1 MFELNGQKFTLEQV
15 QDAANKSNL
24 SLEEYLA
31 KSGMTRILESSP
43 DFQNPTMPGAV
54 VGENQ
59 APDMGPRLA
68 DGSLEL
74 PVPTEQLL
82 GKAREK
88 ETKSTSFPGALL
100 DKAEEIGNEYF
111 PENGYFNSI
120 IQGIKIGSQR
130 AGAADEI
137 YNVFKGAQDETSVE
151 EFVDVM
157 QKMNQAPQ
165 IESFNKW
172 SASYDKYAEII
183 KKVPDY
189 NNIKGDLAATIMA
202 IKEEGAAGMFGVFAQ
217 SIASMMNKEAAREAG
232 RFGTVVAG
240 AGAAAG
246 AAGGPLAPATSTIG
260 AIGGFFTGSMA
271 GASKMTE
278 QLATFSDMIQQEI
291 LENPKKYEGG
301 FNEENVYKVIGDEE
315 LFKKF
320 KRRSLARGYAI
331 AGTDFIGTLTGAKLA
346 GPIASAVTKT
356 SGKVVAGVA
365 STGAVGA
372 IETSSAFGGEL
383 LGQKAAGQDIDIKEG
398 IVEAIVG
405 PITGTPGTI
414 ATAALGA
421 YKINGEPITK
431 EQALELNELR
441 TPEDDFVI
449 EVDNDPETAKI
460 IDNKSKDFQLEK
472 DIDPELTDKLDR
484 AAVKALES
492 QRQQLLN
499 TNTRSGKT
507 RLKKIEDQIDEI
519 TDKVTERN
527 QQISDT
533 NQELVTT
540 IKSEESTP
548 TQIESAKNKL
558 VENNQGII
566 NEVVNNNFNP
576 TLDTTLT
583 KEDFKSEVL
592 IEFSKLINSYNIE
605 KGTPFGAYVKQNL
618 PRRVPGIFDKLVET
632 KVNPETGKKEI
643 VAKQD
648 ITDTQI
654 EGEVTTQ
661 KEVELDVE
669 KTKSIKNKLFTAKL
683 GFDKKFVP
691 GQTEKTFADIFS
703 EAVAK
708 TFGTSL
714 PEVTNKNFVKEFQKK
729 NRAEL
734 TPIIQELMKKD
745 KDTGVD
751 NFKIFL
757 EQNFDAVI
765 KQLPQSVINKK
776 YPMLR
781 EAILDEDGK
790 QKREGTKEGKGIFK
804 RVAQEKSDFID
815 YFTATENKVTGE
827 KIGSSTRSDRKQSLL
842 RTLVDELSADAALE
856 VTKDQTIM
864 DKFKEVQEVEGKTV
878 PENFIDEIVEKLNRG
893 IEYLDNLQK
902 NNGTLYASLGLPE
915 LTIAAIKAFLR
926 TLSVTLKV
934 TNNFGKSLAAGIKE
948 AQKLFDSKEQK
959 DIVKKNLE
967 KVFTGPKSINE
978 NNINKA
984 AEKIDNDLIAH
995 AGKEILDSKIAKIKK
1010 LKGRAKVRAIEDF
1023 VKNVLPSY
1031 VKSNRT
1037 AVKKI
1042 LGTNYETAFNNLD
1055 NKLGL
1060 TKNGFTIEYV
1070 GKKSS
1075 IVHYGK
1081 DGKKTLFK
1089 PLPATR
1095 PSTING
1101 KWQGKKMT
1109 IDKFISNLQEIENDI
1124 NNQSEEAADTV
1135 VQEIAALAQDGN
1147 IQGAKDLLTIFGE
1160 HTDSI
1165 LRLTGKLRDIEEN
1178 LPEVTRDK
1186 NDDPTSGIT
1195 LEHTPEIKTL
1205 RKQIEVLL
1213 DNFEK
1218 DGNLNKLKKNIK
1230 GVLNTSYVDIISQDN
1245 KNLMDN
1251 TPMPDSYK
1259 PGDDS
1264 RIRYKEAGIKTKP
1277 IFDKQKTDSAKE
1289 VEMNEML
1296 ERTKGVPASERV
1308 SVAKAKTRGGKADK
1322 FRLFVPFSAEDLL
1335 GLLYRFAGKGKQ
1347 GDADIKWIK
1356 ETFTRPLTRANLA
1369 FEAAQINANEFL
1381 KEAKAI
1387 MTEIGVDLTKEAVD
1401 GYTTEQAIRI
1411 HLWNKRGYDIPGI
1424 EKQDIEAINVWMRQ
1438 NFDSLEFTD
1447 AIERAYVN
1455 NENKYPEPDEN
1466 WVSGTITTDLLE
1478 FTNTQTRSEIFQPF
1492 YDNVE
1497 AVFGKFDKFNGTLS
1511 GPTVNKIRS
1520 IYGNKF
1526 VEALES
1532 SLYRIGTG
1540 KNRSYQLDKQ
1550 GGVMLDWL
1558 NNAIGNIMFINTRSA
1573 LLQTISSGNFVNWSD
1588 NNPLNA
1594 AKAWA
1599 NQPKFWSYFNK
1610 IFFSDYLESRRSG
1623 LRTDVNEQEIATAA
1637 ANSKNPTRAVIATIL
1652 KKGFYPTQMADSFA
1666 IAFGG
1671 SSFLS
1676 NREAK
1681 YKKEGMSDQD
1691 AFDKAFEDMREIA
1704 EDTQQSGRPEKIS
1717 QEQAGFAG
1725 RLILAFQNTPMQ
1737 YNRLIKKAG
1746 LDLINGRGD
1755 YKTNISKIIYY
1766 GGVQNALF
1774 YSLQQA
1780 LFALMFDEPENEKE
1794 EKREKER
1801 YYRVANGMADSI
1813 LRGSGVFG
1821 ALLGTTKNTILKIAE
1836 REGFDEKAIEEIFN
1850 LSPPIGTKTRKL
1862 FDIKDKFTYKQELK
1876 KMKEMGLDTENPAV
1890 LAAGDALSFGLNLPA
1905 DRALRKINNLR
1916 AAADIENETW
1926 QRIALSL
1933 GWSKWDVGIP
1943 FKSTATKS
1951 KKSQSLPKLK
1961 QPNRPKPMKVK
1972 PIK

>member
-1 MFELNGQKFTLEQV
+1 MFELDGQQYTLEQV
-15 QDAANKSNL
+15 QQAAEQSGL
-24 SLEEYLA
+24 SLDEYISKVGL
-31 KSGMTRILESSP
+31 KKILESSP
-43 DFQNPTMPGAV
+43 NFQSPAMPGSIVEDTIA
-54 VGENQ
+54 
-59 APDMGPRLA
+59 
-68 DGSLEL
+68 
-74 PVPTEQLL
+74 PTELLL
-82 GKAREK
+82 GKSPK
-88 ETKSTSFPGALL
+88 QETKPTSFPGALL
-100 DKAEEIGNEYF
+100 DKAEELGEKYL
-111 PENGYFNSI
+111 PEDGYINSI
-120 IQGIKIGSQR
+120 IQGLKIGSER
-130 AGAADEI
+130 AAAADEI
-137 YNVFKGAQDETSVE
+137 YSIFKGNKDDVSVE

-157 QKMNQAPQ
+157 QKMNEAPQ
-165 IESFNKW
+165 IESFNRW
-172 SASYDKYAEII
+172 SASYDKHA
-183 KKVPDY
+183 KLLKQVPEY
-189 NNIKGDLAATIMA
+189 NNIKGDIAATIMA

-217 SIASMMNKEAAREAG
+217 SIASMMNKEAAKEAAK
-232 RFGTVVAG
+232 FGVATAG
-240 AGAAAG
+240 AGAALG
-246 AAGGPLAPATSTIG
+246 TAGGPFAPLTSTAG
-260 AIGGFFTGSMA
+260 AIGGLFTGSMA

-291 LENPKKYEGG
+291 LENPEKYKGG

-320 KRRSLARGYAI
+320 KRRSIARGFAI
-331 AGTDFIGTLTGAKLA
+331 STVDFIGTLTGAKAA

-356 SGKVVAGVA
+356 SGKVAAGIA

-372 IETSSAFGGEL
+372 IETGTAFGGEL

-421 YKINGEPITK
+421 YRINGEPITR

-449 EVDNDPETAKI
+449 EVDNDPDVAKI
-460 IDNKSKDFQLEK
+460 IDDKSKDFQLEK

-499 TNTRSGKT
+499 TTTRSGKT

-527 QQISDT
+527 KQISDT
-533 NQELVTT
+533 NQELVTI

-548 TQIESAKNKL
+548 AQIENAKNKL
-558 VENNQGII
+558 VENNQGLI
-566 NEVVNNNFNP
+566 NNVINQNFNP

-583 KEDFKSEVL
+583 KEDFASEVN
-592 IEFSKLINSYNIE
+592 IEFAKLINSYDPA
-605 KGTPFGAYVKQNL
+605 KGTPFGAYIQQNL
-618 PRRVPGIFDKLVET
+618 PRRIPAVFDRLVET
-632 KVNPETGKKEI
+632 KINPETGKKEI
-643 VAKQD
+643 IGKQD

-661 KEVELDVE
+661 KEVELDTE
-669 KTKSIKNKLFTAKL
+669 KTTSIKNKLFTAKL

-691 GQTEKTFADIFS
+691 GQTDKTFADIFS

-734 TPIIQELMKKD
+734 TPIIQELTKKD

-757 EQNFDAVI
+757 EQNFDAI
-765 KQLPQSVINKK
+765 INQLPQSVINKK

-781 EAILDEDGK
+781 EAVLDEDGK

-804 RVAQEKSDFID
+804 RVEQEKSDFID
-815 YFTATENKVTGE
+815 YFTATEDKVTGK

-842 RTLVDELSADAALE
+842 RTIVDELSADAALE
-856 VTKDQTIM
+856 VTKDQSIM

-902 NNGTLYASLGLPE
+902 NNGTLYVGLGLPE
-915 LTIAAIKAFLR
+915 LTIAAIKTFMR

-934 TNNFGKSLAAGIKE
+934 TNNFAKALAAGIKD

-959 DIVKKNLE
+959 DIIKEKLE
-967 KVFTGPKSINE
+967 EVFTGPESITKENIEKATENTDRALFSLAGQKFIDSEISRIKS
-978 NNINKA
+978 
-984 AEKIDNDLIAH
+984 
-995 AGKEILDSKIAKIKK
+995 
-1010 LKGRAKVRAIEDF
+1010 LKGRAKTRATQDF
-1023 VKNVLPSY
+1023 IKNTLPSY
-1031 VKSNRT
+1031 IKNSFLNKITGTTNKAALAYLRKNKLALASEGFQMSGNSIAFVNEDG
-1037 AVKKI
+1037 KKI
-1042 LGTNYETAFNNLD
+1042 LFRPF
-1055 NKLGL
+1055 
-1060 TKNGFTIEYV
+1060 GF
-1070 GKKSS
+1070 
-1075 IVHYGK
+1075 
-1081 DGKKTLFK
+1081 
-1089 PLPATR
+1089 TR
-1095 PSTING
+1095 PSTINS
-1101 KWQGKKMT
+1101 KFTAKKMT
-1109 IDKFISNLQEIENDI
+1109 VNNFILKLNDMKNDI
-1124 NNQSEEAADTV
+1124 DNQSEEAADAV
-1135 VQEIAALAQDGN
+1135 VEEISSLAKQGD
-1147 IQGAKDLLTIFGE
+1147 IQGAKDLLMIYGE
-1160 HTDSI
+1160 HSDSI
-1165 LRLTGKLRDIEEN
+1165 LRLAGKLRDIDESLTDN
-1178 LPEVTRDK
+1178 S
-1186 NDDPTSGIT
+1186 NIT
-1195 LEHTPEIKTL
+1195 YEHTPPISFL
-1205 RKQIEVLL
+1205 RTQIEALL

-1230 GVLNTSYVDIISQDN
+1230 GVLNTSFVDLINQDN
-1245 KNLMDN
+1245 KLTMDE
-1251 TPMPDSYK
+1251 TPMPDNYK

-1264 RIRYKEAGIKTKP
+1264 RVRYKAAGIKTKP

-1296 ERTKGVPASERV
+1296 ERTKGVPANEKV
-1308 SVAKAKTRGGKADK
+1308 SVAKAKTRGAKADK
-1322 FRLFVPFSAEDLL
+1322 FRLFVPFSAEDFL

-1347 GDADIKWIK
+1347 GDADLKWLK

-1387 MTEIGVDLTKEAVD
+1387 MAEIGIDLTKEAVD
-1401 GYTTEQAIRI
+1401 GYTVEQAIRI
-1411 HLWNKRGYDIPGI
+1411 HLWSKRGYDIPGI
-1424 EKQDIEAINVWMRQ
+1424 EQQDIATINTWMRQ

-1466 WVSGTITTDLLE
+1466 WVSGTLTTDLLE

-1497 AVFGKFDKFNGTLS
+1497 AALGKFDKFSGKLS

-1532 SLYRIGTG
+1532 ALYRIGTG

-1550 GGVMLDWL
+1550 GGAMLDWL

-1610 IFFSDYLESRRSG
+1610 IFFSDYLKARRSG

-1676 NREAK
+1676 NREAT
-1681 YKKEGMSDQD
+1681 YKKQGMSDQE

-1737 YNRLIKKAG
+1737 YNRLMKKAG

-1755 YKTNISKIIYY
+1755 WRTNISKIIYY
-1766 GGVQNALF
+1766 GGIQNALF
-1774 YSLQQA
+1774 YSMQQA

-1821 ALLGTTKNTILKIAE
+1821 ALLGTTKNTIMKIAE

-1862 FDIKDKFTYKQELK
+1862 FDIKDKFTYKQELA
-1876 KMKEMGLDTENPAV
+1876 KMREMGLDTENPAV

-1926 QRIALSL
+1926 QRIALAL

-1943 FKSTATKS
+1943 FESTAKKS
-1951 KKSQSLPKLK
+1951 KKSQKLPKLK
-1961 QPNRPKPMKVK
+1961 QPSRPKPMKVK
-1972 PIK
+1972 PIN

>member
-1 MFELNGQKFTLEQV
+1 MYELNGQQYTLEQV
-15 QDAANKSNL
+15 QNAADQSNL
-24 SLEEYLA
+24 SLDEYISKVGL
-31 KSGMTRILESSP
+31 KKILESSP
-43 DFQNPTMPGAV
+43 DFQSPTMPGAV
-54 VGENQ
+54 VGDSQ
-59 APDMGPRLA
+59 APDMGLGSGS
-68 DGSLEL
+68 GSLESL
-74 PVPTEQLL
+74 VPTEVLL
-82 GKAREK
+82 GKPREEK
-88 ETKSTSFPGALL
+88 PKPTSFPGALL
-100 DKAEEIGNEYF
+100 DKAEELGERFF
-111 PENGYFNSI
+111 PEDGYFNSI
-120 IQGIKIGSQR
+120 VQGIKIGSQR
-130 AGAADEI
+130 ASAADEI
-137 YNVFKGAQDETSVE
+137 YNVFKGAKDETSVE

-172 SASYDKYAEII
+172 SASYDKYAEAI

-189 NNIKGDLAATIMA
+189 NNIKGDLAATLMA

-217 SIASMMNKEAAREAG
+217 SIASMMNKEASREAG
-232 RFGTVVAG
+232 RFGVATAG
-240 AGAAAG
+240 AGAALG
-246 AAGGPLAPATSTIG
+246 TAGGPFAPITSTAG

-320 KRRSLARGYAI
+320 KRRSTARGFAI
-331 AGTDFIGTLTGAKLA
+331 AGTDFIGTLTGIKAL
-346 GPIASAVTKT
+346 GPVTSAVTKVG
-356 SGKVVAGVA
+356 GKTFAKVAG
-365 STGAVGA
+365 TGAVGA
-372 IETSSAFGGEL
+372 IETGSAFGGEL

-405 PITGTPGTI
+405 PITGTPSTVI
-414 ATAALGA
+414 TAALGA
-421 YKINGEPITK
+421 YRINGEKITK

-460 IDNKSKDFQLEK
+460 IDDKSKDFQLEK

-492 QRQQLLN
+492 QRQELLN

-527 QQISDT
+527 KQISDT
-533 NQELVTT
+533 NQDLVTT
-540 IKSEESTP
+540 IKSEESTSA
-548 TQIESAKNKL
+548 QIESAKNKL

-576 TLDTTLT
+576 TLDTNLT

-632 KVNPETGKKEI
+632 KVNEETGKKEI

-661 KEVELDVE
+661 KEVELDTE

-745 KDTGVD
+745 KNTGVD

-765 KQLPQSVINKK
+765 NQLPQSVINKK

-781 EAILDEDGK
+781 EAVLDEEGK
-790 QKREGTKEGKGIFK
+790 QQREGTPEGKGIFK
-804 RVAQEKSDFID
+804 RVEQEKSDFID
-815 YFTATENKVTGE
+815 YFTATEDKVTGK

-856 VTKDQTIM
+856 VTKDQAIM

-878 PENFIDEIVEKLNRG
+878 PDDFLDVIVKKLDRGIDFLNR
-893 IEYLDNLQK
+893 LQK
-902 NNGTLYASLGLPE
+902 NNKTFLLTGVEAAIIYASEIFL
-915 LTIAAIKAFLR
+915 KAL
-926 TLSVTLKV
+926 
-934 TNNFGKSLAAGIKE
+934 
-948 AQKLFDSKEQK
+948 
-959 DIVKKNLE
+959 
-967 KVFTGPKSINE
+967 
-978 NNINKA
+978 
-984 AEKIDNDLIAH
+984 
-995 AGKEILDSKIAKIKK
+995 
-1010 LKGRAKVRAIEDF
+1010 
-1023 VKNVLPSY
+1023 
-1031 VKSNRT
+1031 
-1037 AVKKI
+1037 
-1042 LGTNYETAFNNLD
+1042 
-1055 NKLGL
+1055 KLGL
-1060 TKNGFTIEYV
+1060 TQGKNLTISLNEALKKLNKSLQGKYSEQIIEDV
-1070 GKKSS
+1070 ETDVYNKIMNEAKTGEIPSMLDMAEFIANSTGKKSVAYEQAVITS
-1075 IVHYGK
+1075 INSSNAEGLSTTKKKANKYGSK
-1081 DGKKTLFK
+1081 NPDVPIKYNGINTNIEVKLNNDAQIGSFSINYDGENFTL
-1089 PLPATR
+1089 P
-1095 PSTING
+1095 
-1101 KWQGKKMT
+1101 
-1109 IDKFISNLQEIENDI
+1109 DI
-1124 NNQSEEAADTV
+1124 
-1135 VQEIAALAQDGN
+1135 
-1147 IQGAKDLLTIFGE
+1147 
-1160 HTDSI
+1160 
-1165 LRLTGKLRDIEEN
+1165 
-1178 LPEVTRDK
+1178 LPEK
-1186 NDDPTSGIT
+1186 LKLKI
-1195 LEHTPEIKTL
+1195 E
-1205 RKQIEVLL
+1205 KQIIQKQKKLV
-1213 DNFEK
+1213 DNYINRALELGGK
-1218 DGNLNKLKKNIK
+1218 RSKSGVRVNKKIHNKLKEEGLQRELSSINIK
-1230 GVLNTSYVDIISQDN
+1230 TNEEILAAMANAENTYYIQIGNQGLFHLGKDILN
-1245 KNLMDN
+1245 LG
-1251 TPMPDSYK
+1251 TPK
-1259 PGDDS
+1259 LKGTVQLEF
-1264 RIRYKEAGIKTKP
+1264 RIRRSGTSKTTGLGSSDLTIVPKLVNFNQKSNKSIDTVDGVNNLFKKE
-1277 IFDKQKTDSAKE
+1277 KQTE
-1289 VEMNEML
+1289 TELNEML
-1296 ERTKGVPASERV
+1296 ERTKGIPANEKV
-1308 SVAKAKTRGGKADK
+1308 SVAKAKTRGIKADK

-1356 ETFTRPLTRANLA
+1356 ETFTRPLTRANLE
-1369 FEAAQINANEFL
+1369 FEAAQIKANEFL

-1387 MTEIGVDLTKEAVD
+1387 MAEIGVDLTKEAVD
-1401 GYTTEQAIRI
+1401 GYTVEQAIRV

-1424 EKQDIEAINVWMRQ
+1424 EKQDIKAINQYIRQ
-1438 NFDSLEFTD
+1438 NFDPLQFTD

-1466 WVSGTITTDLLE
+1466 WVSGTLTTDLLE
-1478 FTNTQTRSEIFQPF
+1478 FTNTQTRSEVFQAF

-1497 AVFGKFDKFNGTLS
+1497 AAFGKFDKFSGKLS

-1540 KNRSYQLDKQ
+1540 KNRTYQLDKQ
-1550 GGVMLDWL
+1550 GGAMLDWL

-1610 IFFSDYLESRRSG
+1610 IFFSDYLKSRRSG

-1746 LDLINGRGD
+1746 LDLINRRGD
-1755 YKTNISKIIYY
+1755 WKTNISKIIYY
-1766 GGVQNALF
+1766 GGIQNALF

-1876 KMKEMGLDTENPAV
+1876 KMREMGLDTENPAV
-1890 LAAGDALSFGLNLPA
+1890 LAAGDALSFGINLPA

-1926 QRIALSL
+1926 QRIALAL

-1943 FKSTATKS
+1943 FESTAK
-1951 KKSQSLPKLK
+1951 PK
-1961 QPNRPKPMKVK
+1961 K
-1972 PIK
+1972 PIISKPPPKRKRLSNKNSRVIN